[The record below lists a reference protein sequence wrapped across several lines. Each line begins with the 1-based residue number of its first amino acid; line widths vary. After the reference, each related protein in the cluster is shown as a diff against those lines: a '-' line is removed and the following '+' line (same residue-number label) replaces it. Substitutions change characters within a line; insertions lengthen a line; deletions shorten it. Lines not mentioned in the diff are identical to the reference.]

1 MTTVLLRM
9 GSLVGVKVMSD
20 NVGVAA
26 RTKGETEGTKGGGL
40 GGGVTCGL
48 LESLVVCGGGG
59 VVLVGVAG

>member
-26 RTKGETEGTKGGGL
+26 RTKGETEGTNGGGV

-48 LESLVVCGGGG
+48 LESL
-59 VVLVGVAG
+59 AG